1 MIYVSI
7 VLFFAGSLIGAL
19 AGNFS
24 VIIVGRTIQGLG
36 GGGLIALTEMV
47 VADLVPLQ
55 FRGQWFS
62 LLSAMW
68 YVIRC
73 FDVRVGGLL
82 TPRYTGA

>member
-1 MIYVSI
+1 MIYLAI
-7 VLFFAGSLIGAL
+7 ILFAAGSLVAAL

-24 VIIVGRTIQGLG
+24 VIIAGRTIQGLG

-47 VADLVPLQ
+47 VADLVPLA

-68 YVIRC
+68 YAASISC
-73 FDVRVGGLL
+73 LHI
-82 TPRYTGA
+82 P